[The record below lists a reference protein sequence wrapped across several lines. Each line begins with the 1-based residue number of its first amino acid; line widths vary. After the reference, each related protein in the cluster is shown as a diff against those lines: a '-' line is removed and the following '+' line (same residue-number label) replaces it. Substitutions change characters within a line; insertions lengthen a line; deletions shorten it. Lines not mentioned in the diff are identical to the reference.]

1 MHKNKYWLI
10 ITFLLL
16 LNIISLIALRNTSL
30 RKLNNKTRISGS
42 IYRQKI
48 DEEFEIYKNRELL
61 STLESNIRN
70 ESIILVFSES
80 ACNSCVY
87 DLVCD
92 LSILADIIGE
102 SNIFL
107 KGIYK
112 DKKIFDEIVK
122 DYCSK
127 NDFNAQFVSKP
138 DISLASYPYIILVKE
153 QGHKVISLSYE
164 EYKRNRDY
172 FKKMVKY
179 VCNEKI

>member
-1 MHKNKYWLI
+1 MHKNKFWLI
-10 ITFLLL
+10 ISFLLL
-16 LNIISLIALRNTSL
+16 LNIISLVAIRSISL
-30 RKLNNKTRISGS
+30 RKLNNTKRISES

-61 STLESNIRN
+61 STLDSNIRN

-80 ACNSCVY
+80 DCSSCVY

-107 KGIYK
+107 KGVYQ
-112 DKKIFDEIVK
+112 DKKIFDNVVTN
-122 DYCSK
+122 YCSQ
-127 NDFNAQFVSKP
+127 NDFNVQFVSKP
-138 DISLASYPYIILVKE
+138 DIALSSPYIILVNE
-153 QGHKVISLSYE
+153 QGSKVISLSYE
-164 EYKRNRDY
+164 EYKKNRNY